1 MFTPYR
7 RVLALPGAMA
17 FSMSGLVARLPISMV
32 SLGIVLLV
40 STRTGSYGLAGA
52 VSASY
57 LIANAAFAVVQGR
70 FTDRLGQSRVLPW
83 TILVFAVA
91 LALMMWAVES
101 DWPTPVPHV
110 FAAVSGAALP
120 QVGSS
125 VRARW
130 SHLTRDNRDLQTA
143 FAFEAV
149 VDEAVFMLGP
159 TIVTLLATT
168 VHPLAGLTAAI
179 VSGLAGTLAL
189 AGQRRTEPP
198 AHRSAQAHHTDV
210 PMGWPVLGPLVVA
223 SFGLGILF
231 GASELAAVAFSEEL
245 GAKAAA
251 GLLLA
256 AFALGSLLSGFITGA
271 IHWKSPVQTRFRWGT
286 LLLALAM
293 TPLPFVNSFWLMG
306 VLLFLAGFAISP
318 TLIASVSWVEE
329 TVPANRLTE
338 GISIMT
344 TGLGAGVAPGAAA
357 AGIVVDHQ
365 GASASFWV
373 TAAAGFLAAAVAF
386 ATALVSTRRSEAP
399 VPESVGGDST
409 RLEQLEAGRVDQ
421 RVPGVVDPVDHE
433 GVNPTPE
440 VS

>member
-7 RVLALPGAMA
+7 RVLALPGAWA
-17 FSMSGLVARLPISMV
+17 FSMTGLVARLPISMV

-40 STRTGSYGLAGA
+40 STRTGSYSLAGA

-57 LIANAAFAVVQGR
+57 LIANAVFAVPQGR
-70 FTDRLGQSRVLPW
+70 FTDRLGQSRILPW

-91 LALMMWAVES
+91 LALMMWSVEA
-101 DWPTPVPHV
+101 DWPTPVPHL
-110 FAAVSGAALP
+110 FAALSGAALP

-130 SHLTRDNRDLQTA
+130 SNLTTDNRDLQTA

-179 VSGLAGTLAL
+179 VAGLAGTLAL
-189 AGQRRTEPP
+189 AAQRRTEP
-198 AHRSAQAHHTDV
+198 AAQHSGHARHANG
-210 PMGWPVLGPLVVA
+210 PMGWQVLAPLVVT
-223 SFGLGILF
+223 SVGIGILF
-231 GASELAAVAFSEEL
+231 GAAEVATVAFSEAL

-251 GLLLA
+251 GPLLA

-271 IHWKSPVQTRFRWGT
+271 VTWRASNQTRFRWGT
-286 LLLALAM
+286 LALALSM
-293 TPLPFVNSFWLMG
+293 IPLPFVHSFVLMG
-306 VLLFLAGFAISP
+306 LLLFLAGFAISP

-338 GISIMT
+338 GISILT
-344 TGLGAGVAPGAAA
+344 TGLAAGVAPGAAA
-357 AGIVVDHQ
+357 AGVVIDRQ
-365 GASASFWV
+365 GAFASFWV
-373 TAAAGFLAAAVAF
+373 PVGAGLLAAAVAF
-386 ATALVSTRRSEAP
+386 GTALVSTRRMPATPAVGQP
-399 VPESVGGDST
+399 VVE
-409 RLEQLEAGRVDQ
+409 RLEHRESGRVDQ
-421 RVPGVVDPVDHE
+421 RVPGVFDPVDHE
-433 GVNPTPE
+433 E
-440 VS
+440 I